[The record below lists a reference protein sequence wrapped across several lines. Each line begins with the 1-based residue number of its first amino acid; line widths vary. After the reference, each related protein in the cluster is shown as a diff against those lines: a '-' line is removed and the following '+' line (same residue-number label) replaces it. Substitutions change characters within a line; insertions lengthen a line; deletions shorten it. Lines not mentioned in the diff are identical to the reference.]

1 MAVARDTAVIAV
13 GGDGSLNTVA
23 QAAHAAGCAMGV
35 IPYGTFNY
43 FARTHGIATEPVAA
57 ARQVLQARPV
67 PVQVGAINERIFL
80 VNASLG
86 IYPELLQDREA
97 YKARFG
103 RSRWVAFVAAG
114 ATLLRAQRRLRL
126 HHGSI
131 GGIGGFLAQQR
142 VVAADNIDR
151 RKATLQVLGEL
162 GGGEFHRRGE
172 RGAWGAPSGLLD
184 RDFNRRL
191 FRRVVFVFLRGFQ
204 RVGIGLGLVVDGG
217 FAMGENLPLFAY
229 GEGEGEVDQGKPLE
243 DIGADKQRERKLFG
257 IDRGLPDGAVRP
269 IHTAAPV
276 ASLHRFYIGLS
287 VRLIIIGVEVVTYDR
302 LQFPGFQRPLGR
314 PDIEPPAKA
323 EPVERTYGQLAALA
337 GVIHQ
342 RLECAEEAFYAR
354 VGVARMEVLFE
365 ILQPGLVHVEQLDR
379 PVLGIPSDNMPQRL
393 VAGRRIVF
401 PARIP

>member
-1 MAVARDTAVIAV
+1 MLRLGTDEVDFVER
-13 GGDGSLNTVA
+13 
-23 QAAHAAGCAMGV
+23 GCG
-35 IPYGTFNY
+35 
-43 FARTHGIATEPVAA
+43 
-57 ARQVLQARPV
+57 
-67 PVQVGAINERIFL
+67 L
-80 VNASLG
+80 VHLG
-86 IYPELLQDREA
+86 ISQAVCRTIP
-97 YKARFG
+97 
-103 RSRWVAFVAAG
+103 
-114 ATLLRAQRRLRL
+114 
-126 HHGSI
+126 
-131 GGIGGFLAQQR
+131 
-142 VVAADNIDR
+142 
-151 RKATLQVLGEL
+151 
-162 GGGEFHRRGE
+162 
-172 RGAWGAPSGLLD
+172 
-184 RDFNRRL
+184 
-191 FRRVVFVFLRGFQ
+191 VVFL
-204 RVGIGLGLVVDGG
+204 LVRNFD
-217 FAMGENLPLFAY
+217 ADHILPLQP
-229 GEGEGEVDQGKPLE
+229 GEVDQGKPLE

-314 PDIEPPAKA
+314 PDIEPPAEA

-401 PARIP
+401 LHGVPEIGDAFFEQVVQRFARRRFPPRSLEQALHRIGHALPFVIQHLVFQAHQFRFDKGVHIHRKGMASAYFLFRRIPEFCGAGEPRTSVLSIHF